1 METEQQQDQTE
12 AAGGASAVDRRV
24 SRLVDRFLAW
34 PLPDSVA
41 SDQCA
46 TMPGYPHRSGTN
58 LLTADEARQMFEYV
72 LAEAEACARCEH
84 EKRLGIEQQ
93 RDELLAA
100 LKELERVY
108 ETGDFDTEFKPALTK
123 ARATIAEV
131 EGDK

>member
-1 METEQQQDQTE
+1 MTTDQQQDQTE

-34 PLPDSVA
+34 PLPESVA

-72 LAEAEACARCEH
+72 LAEAEAGVLVHVTPAINERCDHDWEH
-84 EKRLGIEQQ
+84 SSDGEPQQCSKCGISFM
-93 RDELLAA
+93 R
-100 LKELERVY
+100 Y
-108 ETGDFDTEFKPALTK
+108 
-123 ARATIAEV
+123 IHSCCI
-131 EGDK
+131 